1 MTTSQRLKQRAIM
14 DCHQRY
20 LEQTKLPP
28 WMISSMRS
36 IDSLVVDLY
45 DAVEEMD
52 PLRLGLPVKWREVK
66 WRR

>member
-1 MTTSQRLKQRAIM
+1 MT

-28 WMISSMRS
+28 WMISSIRPV
-36 IDSLVVDLY
+36 DSLVVDLY
-45 DAVEEMD
+45 DAIEDMD

>member
-1 MTTSQRLKQRAIM
+1 M